1 MKMHVHASISE
12 SRLTTGLYQPATII
26 LSPGGRSMGT
36 AMLKGCQLT
45 PKVCIT
51 TPLNASMRR
60 MKLPLVEMRM
70 SLPSLLNLSPVHSQV
85 RSYCILKVANGPWN
99 DKNSS
104 RSQRP
109 INIPSARANSY
120 SVPLD
125 SFWAKGRTIALTFSN
140 VYHIP
145 PLPLTFS
152 NVYHIP
158 TSTSSTMEDSHLTL
172 QNLHDMKIAPRLKDL
187 PYQKSEDHKVWPFQ
201 NWHLQQKLTLLDQR
215 NKLACLVD
223 AWGPMKKIKKTVN
236 EPRILPPYNLLFPM
250 KTHRRTLTDTCLSRE
265 WKR

>member
-12 SRLTTGLYQPATII
+12 SRITTGLHQPATTI
-26 LSPGGRSMGT
+26 LSPGGRSMET
-36 AMLKGCQLT
+36 AMFKGCQLT

-104 RSQRP
+104 PSPRP
-109 INIPSARANSY
+109 INIPSARANSH

-125 SFWAKGRTIALTFSN
+125 SFLARKSKEELLLWHSPVSTTYLLYHGKG
-140 VYHIP
+140 
-145 PLPLTFS
+145 
-152 NVYHIP
+152 
-158 TSTSSTMEDSHLTL
+158 SHLTL
-172 QNLHDMKIAPRLKDL
+172 QNLHDMKIAQRFKDL
-187 PYQKSEDHKVWPFQ
+187 PYQKSEGHKVWPFQ

-223 AWGPMKKIKKTVN
+223 AWGPMKK
-236 EPRILPPYNLLFPM
+236 
-250 KTHRRTLTDTCLSRE
+250 
-265 WKR
+265 